1 MSKSGGTPS
10 RSLTGKVLDVLGAF
24 RADSTELTLSEISRR
39 SALPLTTAHRIVK
52 ELTGRGMLERSA
64 DGSYHIGLMLW
75 EIASLAPDLQ
85 EQVLGGPLDRWTPR
99 TIVSQEELRRVLA
112 DVRHNGYSVSDRQVT
127 MDALSVGA
135 PIRAA
140 DEEVVASL
148 SLVVHVDGADPAAL
162 GAAVRAAARGIS
174 RSLGSAAAR
183 GRNVQVSTSP
193 LVA

>member
-1 MSKSGGTPS
+1 MSKPGATPS
-10 RSLTGKVLDVLGAF
+10 RSLSGKVLDVLGAF

-52 ELTGRGMLERSA
+52 ELAGRGMLEGSA

-112 DVRHNGYSVSDRQVT
+112 DVRHNGYSV
-127 MDALSVGA
+127 
-135 PIRAA
+135 
-140 DEEVVASL
+140 
-148 SLVVHVDGADPAAL
+148 
-162 GAAVRAAARGIS
+162 
-174 RSLGSAAAR
+174 
-183 GRNVQVSTSP
+183 
-193 LVA
+193 